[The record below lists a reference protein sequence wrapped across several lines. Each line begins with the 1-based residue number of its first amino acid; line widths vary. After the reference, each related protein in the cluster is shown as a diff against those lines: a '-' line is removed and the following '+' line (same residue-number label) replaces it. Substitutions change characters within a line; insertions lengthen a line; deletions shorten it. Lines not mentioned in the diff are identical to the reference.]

1 MPLAEEDDLA
11 LFSWALRSH
20 ATIEDMAV
28 VTWVVRPEALRGR
41 IPPVFVPRTFTTPF
55 GERALLSTVAYR
67 YRDLWFRGA
76 PFLAMRA
83 VQVHHR
89 LHVDFRGR
97 HGVWFLGTW
106 IDSHY
111 GGLPRRL
118 WGMPW
123 WKAEIGLAAT
133 WDGPGLLDH
142 RCVVGEGTGQ
152 GALHLEA
159 PDDDDHVP
167 PDIAQQVVNPT
178 DSWWARTSGPNLGA
192 LAVGHRPHAGAQA
205 RVVSASFRPL
215 LDGGYVSGE
224 AVPWFARVVPRMEI
238 AIGTPPAVVSLP
250 PHERWS

>member
-1 MPLAEEDDLA
+1 MVQASESSSRATGSTPPWMGLHMAE
-11 LFSWALRSH
+11 H
-20 ATIEDMAV
+20 
-28 VTWVVRPEALRGR
+28 EAF
-41 IPPVFVPRTFTTPF
+41 I
-55 GERALLSTVAYR
+55 
-67 YRDLWFRGA
+67 
-76 PFLAMRA
+76 
-83 VQVHHR
+83 
-89 LHVDFRGR
+89 
-97 HGVWFLGTW
+97 
-106 IDSHY
+106 
-111 GGLPRRL
+111 
-118 WGMPW
+118 
-123 WKAEIGLAAT
+123 AAI
-133 WDGPGLLDH
+133 
-142 RCVVGEGTGQ
+142 C
-152 GALHLEA
+152 EA